1 MKNIWVKLVNY
12 LGIQIDKST
21 ILKQQINHVAVKLNI
36 ANAIL
41 SKSRDTLDIKAL
53 RLVYYA
59 IFESNLC
66 YTSLV

>member
-41 SKSRDTLDIKAL
+41 SKLGDTLDIKAL

-59 IFESNLC
+59 IFEPNLC